1 MSLGSMLLYFSHAI
15 FTVQSQVG
23 PQVRYTLAVPANQRP
38 SPSPV
43 IFVSQGHL
51 LQPTLKALRQY
62 NPPTSPLLAPNV
74 SSYLPVTLYDGPS
87 GKLLVL
93 RVIRRVF
100 GRALTS
106 LLTSPD
112 EASGRFLIL
121 STDEPSGEVPLTDE
135 PSWWAMWHLGKSST
149 SGHLWVGSR
158 LPK

>member
-62 NPPTSPLLAPNV
+62 NPPTSPLPAPNV

-87 GKLLVL
+87 RKLLVL
-93 RVIRRVF
+93 PVI
-100 GRALTS
+100 LTS
-106 LLTSPD
+106 IWTGPD
-112 EASGRFLIL
+112 KPF
-121 STDEPSGEVPLTDE
+121 DE
-135 PSWWAMWHLGKSST
+135 SWWGFRQVPDLVDRRAFGWGPVDRRAFMVGDVAPRKVLHLGAPL
-149 SGHLWVGSR
+149 GGF
-158 LPK
+158 